1 MKEKFKLVATGV
13 ALGVI
18 LSQLFVYFEVESLWR
33 GNLDLQIKSQNIIS
47 PTEVKKYDYNMIFLY
62 KWFEKFTFCVIL
74 IIKLRISDN
83 VLPSSGLSCNT
94 RLS

>member
-62 KWFEKFTFCVIL
+62 KWFEKFPFCVIL

>member
-33 GNLDLQIKSQNIIS
+33 GNLDLQIKSQNIIP
-47 PTEVKKYDYNMIFLY
+47 PTEVKKYDYNIIF
-62 KWFEKFTFCVIL
+62 FI
-74 IIKLRISDN
+74 
-83 VLPSSGLSCNT
+83 
-94 RLS
+94 

>member
-33 GNLDLQIKSQNIIS
+33 GNLDLQIKSQNIIPPS
-47 PTEVKKYDYNMIFLY
+47 EVKKYDYNMIF
-62 KWFEKFTFCVIL
+62 FI
-74 IIKLRISDN
+74 
-83 VLPSSGLSCNT
+83 
-94 RLS
+94 